1 MTRRISVPAACL
13 VSVGLVWC
21 GVVSAQRARAKPVDK
36 WVTVTAAAAGTTAKA
51 GDEAVAQALR
61 VAVERACGVF
71 IKAQSKTLNYK
82 TVYDKVLANTV
93 GYVIEHEVLKTW
105 KDGEMTHV
113 RLRARVSTRKFQENW
128 AVIAHTVNRENNPR
142 VIVAIAE
149 AVQHT
154 AAGPIYKVGEDGIV
168 QGKVE
173 DFFLSKGIA
182 LMDRATAAKVS
193 KRDVLLAML
202 KDDEKE
208 VAALGARFK
217 ADVVI
222 AGRAI
227 AKYGKTIRVADT
239 SLHQYTATFRVRV
252 IQADSARVLV
262 SKTYGPKTVTSLQR
276 AGGGDKALAKLA
288 ADSAPKLLAVV
299 VEAWRKRANVSRTAH
314 LSISGMNFKAWK
326 AFKAEAKALRGVKAL
341 RLREVTEGIAH
352 IEVEYTYTNENLA
365 ENLTELKKTKL
376 EVTEITA
383 TRIKLKIIK

>member
-1 MTRRISVPAACL
+1 MTRRIYVPAACL
-13 VSVGLVWC
+13 VSLGLVWC
-21 GVVSAQRARAKPVDK
+21 GAVSAQRAGAKPVDK
-36 WVTVTAAAAGTTAKA
+36 WVTVTAAAAGTAAKA

-113 RLRARVSTRKFQENW
+113 RVRARVSTRKFQENW

-149 AVQHT
+149 AVRHT
-154 AAGPIYKVGEDGIV
+154 TAGPIYKVKEDGIV
-168 QGKVE
+168 QGKIE

-182 LMDRATAAKVS
+182 LTDRATAAKVS
-193 KRDVLLAML
+193 KRDVLLAAL

-222 AGRAI
+222 AGRAS
-227 AKYGKTIRVADT
+227 AKYGKTIRVAET
-239 SLHQYTATFRVRV
+239 SLHQYTATLRVRV

-262 SKTYGPKTVTSLQR
+262 SKTYGPKTTTSLQR

-288 ADSAPKLLAVV
+288 AESAPKLLAVV

-314 LSISGMNFKAWK
+314 LSISGMNFKAWT
-326 AFKAEAKALRGVKAL
+326 AFKAEAKKLRGVKAL

-352 IEVEYTYTNENLA
+352 IEVEYTYSNENLA
-365 ENLTELKKTKL
+365 ENLTGLKKTKL

-383 TRIKLKIIK
+383 TRIKLKIVK